1 MNIQKIIRIV
11 GALTLLTVAAQADWN
26 PGDPY
31 KMHYPQMP
39 DPDGWDV
46 KVDGPNVVADDF
58 KCTEDGLITEVHFW
72 GSWID
77 DIVGN
82 IDLVHLSIHTD
93 DRTGEYSKPGLLLW
107 DINLDNSNFTLREW
121 GPYDP
126 DRRQGFYDPWPTDP
140 LIAPQNHGQTWQ
152 VNLKIP
158 ESIAFE
164 QKEGEI
170 YWLDIHV
177 VSDWVVGQQAPQ
189 FGWKTSLDQF
199 EDDAVYEDQQNEWQE
214 LFDPSTGVS
223 MDMAFVIVP
232 EPNVIVMILMT
243 GGSFIF
249 VRRRFLI

>member
-11 GALTLLTVAAQADWN
+11 GVLTLLTVAAQADWN

-107 DINLDNSNFTLREW
+107 DR
-121 GPYDP
+121 
-126 DRRQGFYDPWPTDP
+126 
-140 LIAPQNHGQTWQ
+140 
-152 VNLKIP
+152 VNL
-158 ESIAFE
+158 
-164 QKEGEI
+164 
-170 YWLDIHV
+170 L
-177 VSDWVVGQQAPQ
+177 
-189 FGWKTSLDQF
+189 
-199 EDDAVYEDQQNEWQE
+199 
-214 LFDPSTGVS
+214 
-223 MDMAFVIVP
+223 
-232 EPNVIVMILMT
+232 
-243 GGSFIF
+243 
-249 VRRRFLI
+249 